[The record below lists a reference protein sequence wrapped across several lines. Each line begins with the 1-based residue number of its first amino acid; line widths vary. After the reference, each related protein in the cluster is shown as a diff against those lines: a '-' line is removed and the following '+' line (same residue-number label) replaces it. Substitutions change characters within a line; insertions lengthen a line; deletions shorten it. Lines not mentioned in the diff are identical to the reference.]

1 MIETESILEM
11 ASGLI
16 KDQVNAEVNKII
28 DNILD
33 INTEA
38 KKKRT
43 LTLTIDFLPSW
54 DRSEVS
60 VTATAKSKLL
70 PSNSVQTML
79 YVGADSF
86 TGELQAVEMTPQ
98 IPGQEDFNGKIQNE
112 PKSLKITRSLKNTEE
127 A

>member
-16 KDQVNAEVNKII
+16 KEQVNSEVVKII

-43 LTLTIDFLPSW
+43 LTLTIDFLPNC
-54 DRSEVS
+54 DRSKVS

-98 IPGQEDFNGKIQNE
+98 IPGQKDFNGSIQNE

>member
-16 KDQVNAEVNKII
+16 KEQVNSETEKII

-43 LTLTIDFLPSW
+43 LTLTIDFLPNW

-98 IPGQEDFNGKIQNE
+98 IPGQEDFNGNIQNE